1 MTALQEALQNRFGD
15 HRVQEFP
22 TAEGKIPLLII
33 ELELQSK
40 ITLVMTNGLSD
51 FKMPVHEKYE
61 GREFN
66 EIYFCLPSYWDWDAL
81 DNPQMNWVYHW
92 IQRIAKHPIEKNTWY
107 APGHTLP
114 AGKEM
119 NPLSATMSQNSFVL
133 TEPIL
138 LEEHLKPIKLD
149 EKTVHFLAI
158 IPLFKSELDYKIAQG
173 TVKFLRKMSF
183 AGTTEKLDDFRDS
196 VLKRKWLK
204 RR

>member
-1 MTALQEALQNRFGD
+1 MTALQEALQNRFGE

-22 TAEGKIPLLII
+22 TAEGEIPLLII

-51 FKMPVHEKYE
+51 FKMPVHEKHE

-66 EIYFCLPSYWDWDAL
+66 ELYFCLPSYWDWDAL
-81 DNPQMNWVYHW
+81 DNPQMNWVYKW

-138 LEEHLKPIKLD
+138 LVEHLTPIKLD